1 MYGEYKLLISRN
13 KGSVQNCYGVPFI
26 CGNNGNFVRW
36 MEPAL
41 AMRKV
46 PGTFSKSRRSHK
58 FSATVPSIFSL
69 SQNRDHI
76 FWRGTR
82 EALNGV
88 LSSTVNSIPNTMQS
102 PTNQRVQ
109 EQPTQST

>member
-58 FSATVPSIFSL
+58 FSATVPSIFIPTPHIQPQATSL

-76 FWRGTR
+76 YFG
-82 EALNGV
+82 EE
-88 LSSTVNSIPNTMQS
+88 
-102 PTNQRVQ
+102 Q
-109 EQPTQST
+109 EKL